1 MINMLAVGDVTVNA
15 DATSFCSD
23 AEAIFKLIG
32 VVINILK
39 IAIPIIIVLL
49 AILDLGKAV
58 MAGEEKQIK
67 EAQKM
72 LLKRIIYGV
81 AIFFVVTILQVVFNL
96 IGQSDYTSS
105 RCWECA
111 TNPSKC

>member
-1 MINMLAVGDVTVNA
+1 MINMLDVVVDT
-15 DATSFCSD
+15 DASHFCED
-23 AEAIFKLIG
+23 AKQIFKLIG